1 MSNPISAGPERLKPV
16 PPERY
21 DAAQREAASA
31 FEALRGVPVFGPFE
45 PLLHSPEVM
54 TNASRMGEYLR
65 YRSAIGTRLSEF
77 VILLVAR
84 DWSQDFEWH
93 VHAPLALREGVAPAV
108 VDAIADG
115 RRPDGMTDDEEACWT
130 FTTELLRTRRV
141 SDATYGRAL
150 ARFGEKGVV
159 DLAALAGYYSLLA
172 AAMNTARTAL
182 PEGAARLPRFPD

>member
-1 MSNPISAGPERLKPV
+1 MPNPNASLPERLEAV

-21 DAAQREAASA
+21 DPAQREAAAS

-54 TNASRMGEYLR
+54 TNASRLGEYLR

-84 DWSQDFEWH
+84 DWSQDYEWH
-93 VHAPLALREGVAPAV
+93 VHAPIALREGVAAETV
-108 VDAIADG
+108 AAIADG
-115 RRPDGMTDDEEACWT
+115 RRPDGMSEDEETCWT
-130 FTTELLRTRRV
+130 FATELLRTRRV
-141 SDATYGRAL
+141 SDPTYGRAL
-150 ARFGEKGVV
+150 ARFGERGIV
-159 DLAALAGYYSLLA
+159 DLAALVGYYGLLA

-182 PEGAARLPRFPD
+182 PEGGTRLPRFPE